1 MEREIYGGHA
11 AQMAGVNSEAM
22 AQEVSRALRNRLRKE
37 KKQQERRDLAPAAQ
51 LQTKARSLRYD
62 NIRSARAE
70 EGVLRLLL
78 LDPALLSKMAGLE
91 GQEFSSPLLGRAFD
105 ALRGQVQ
112 QGLSPNLAPLAQ
124 IFTGE
129 EMDHLAQVAS
139 QPESAANG
147 PRALTDYISI
157 IRGEG
162 LRRSQG
168 QGDDL
173 LLAMQKKYQKS
184 KAYMEE
190 KP

>member
-1 MEREIYGGHA
+1 
-11 AQMAGVNSEAM
+11 
-22 AQEVSRALRNRLRKE
+22 
-37 KKQQERRDLAPAAQ
+37 
-51 LQTKARSLRYD
+51 
-62 NIRSARAE
+62 
-70 EGVLRLLL
+70 
-78 LDPALLSKMAGLE
+78 
-91 GQEFSSPLLGRAFD
+91 
-105 ALRGQVQ
+105 
-112 QGLSPNLAPLAQ
+112 
-124 IFTGE
+124 
-129 EMDHLAQVAS
+129 MDHLAQVAS

-147 PRALTDYISI
+147 PRALADYISI